1 MSNKITLYISTR
13 PSHTFQLNLFGHVT
27 TDDKH
32 KNAQTGSANGS
43 RRKKAHLDSQTENL
57 DRSHYFFLV
66 LALNLFSFECCRSA
80 NR

>member
-13 PSHTFQLNLFGHVT
+13 PSHTFQLNLFGHAT

-43 RRKKAHLDSQTENL
+43 RRKKLTLTAKLKILTEAII
-57 DRSHYFFLV
+57 SFLF
-66 LALNLFSFECCRSA
+66 LL
-80 NR
+80 